1 MRRAAVTRAAGRW
14 GSSASHRL
22 RADGSYC
29 SEQRAMQILGIAVL
43 GALGA
48 LTRNTLDGWVAD
60 RTGGAFPWGTFVI
73 NVSGS
78 IALGFLFTLFTERAA
93 IDPALRFSIT
103 TGFLGAYTTFST
115 FSLETVRLLQ
125 NGELG
130 AAAGNV
136 VLNVGLG
143 LTGVYAGI
151 VAARAA

>member
-1 MRRAAVTRAAGRW
+1 
-14 GSSASHRL
+14 
-22 RADGSYC
+22 
-29 SEQRAMQILGIAVL
+29 MQIVGIALL

-48 LTRNTLDGWVAD
+48 LTRNALDGWVAD

-78 IALGFLFTLFTERAA
+78 IALGFIFTLLTERVAVDA
-93 IDPALRFSIT
+93 ALRFSLT

-125 NGELG
+125 NGEIG

-136 VLNVGLG
+136 ALNVGLG
-143 LTGVYAGI
+143 LLGVYAGI
-151 VAARAA
+151 VTARAI